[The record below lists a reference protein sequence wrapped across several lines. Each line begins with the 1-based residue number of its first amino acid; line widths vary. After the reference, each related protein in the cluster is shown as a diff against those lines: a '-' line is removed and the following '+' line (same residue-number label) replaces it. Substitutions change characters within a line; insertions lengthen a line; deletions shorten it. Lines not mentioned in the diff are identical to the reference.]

1 MKCPRKTHHEVPEKN
16 PQVQEVLL
24 RQHRAKQH
32 ETCGTTH
39 DCNFAV
45 LGLEHPQ
52 YGIHHVMHCEPP
64 KMMMMMMTTTTT
76 MMMMMDF
83 LLLQSDVRHAYL
95 QALLR
100 GPPVYIVL
108 PKCVWPQSWSGMY
121 APALRLRKAI
131 YGLKRSGFDWMD
143 HAT

>member
-1 MKCPRKTHHEVPEKN
+1 MVEEALYGAPAS
-16 PQVQEVLL
+16 L
-24 RQHRAKQH
+24 
-32 ETCGTTH
+32 ETIRFVVWWSCM
-39 DCNFAV
+39 
-45 LGLEHPQ
+45 HP
-52 YGIHHVMHCEPP
+52 
-64 KMMMMMMTTTTT
+64 
-76 MMMMMDF
+76 DF

-108 PKCVWPQSWSGMY
+108 PKRVWPQSWSGMY

-143 HAT
+143 HATQVLEKRGWRRLEDFADSLFAKGAGSKTMLLVGKLLTEELTALGLPM

>member
-1 MKCPRKTHHEVPEKN
+1 M
-16 PQVQEVLL
+16 
-24 RQHRAKQH
+24 
-32 ETCGTTH
+32 
-39 DCNFAV
+39 
-45 LGLEHPQ
+45 HP
-52 YGIHHVMHCEPP
+52 
-64 KMMMMMMTTTTT
+64 
-76 MMMMMDF
+76 DF

-108 PKCVWPQSWSGMY
+108 PKRVWPQSWNGMY

-143 HAT
+143 HATQVLEKRGWRRLEDFADFLFAKGDGSNTMLLALYVDDILAASPGKLLTEELTALRFPS